1 MLLKKM
7 TTVVGGES
15 TKVKRFAATPQQT
28 KQKGFWASLT
38 PAQKKMYYMRAG
50 MVFVPTFGFGVWS
63 RYRNKKAQEEMMAK
77 NGQGQTEQTTPTEQT
92 QTPQQTQAPA
102 PQQTQAPVT
111 HSQPKVAPTKT
122 KTTSQNTDNQENQQT
137 QHQQPT
143 VAEQQNQNQNVEEEP
158 QIARGNQGVQQIPT
172 EESTIQ
178 APVDNTDSVTDTITD
193 DIVAD
198 SVFSKRSLDA
208 ITRFYTNND
217 SDYIYNYYKKHKYI
231 DDEYTDPRYYKQ
243 EYGRP
248 SYNTKEEAKKE
259 FGDKLLG
266 GAAIAA
272 GLGVGA
278 KYLFD

>member
-15 TKVKRFAATPQQT
+15 TKVKRFAATPQPA

-50 MVFVPTFGFGVWS
+50 MVFVPTFGFGVWN
-63 RYRNKKAQEEMMAK
+63 RYRSKKAQEEMMAK
-77 NGQGQTEQTTPTEQT
+77 NGQGQTEQTTPTE
-92 QTPQQTQAPA
+92 
-102 PQQTQAPVT
+102 QTQAPVT

-122 KTTSQNTDNQENQQT
+122 KTTSQNTDNQDSQQT

-143 VAEQQNQNQNVEEEP
+143 VAEQQNQNVEEEP

-178 APVDNTDSVTDTITD
+178 TPVDNTDSVTDTITD
-193 DIVAD
+193 DINTDSVTDAITDDIVAD
-198 SVFSKRSLDA
+198 SIFSKRSLDA

-231 DDEYTDPRYYKQ
+231 DDEYTDPRYYEQ